1 MVKKVW
7 QKARRAAAV
16 LELFLDREETETEK
30 NPKLRF
36 VNKHSGEKK
45 ELFQQYSISPLMRGF
60 YFNRIL
66 NYNSNFHILSLV

>member
-45 ELFQQYSISPLMRGF
+45 SFFNNTHYRPLCEAFISTEF
-60 YFNRIL
+60 
-66 NYNSNFHILSLV
+66 